1 MHIPIARRSE
11 RVPAPSPPCLPN
23 DFHRQRCTGNATC
36 FLECPRVCKLWEYAG
51 QALRVYCAAE
61 KILLITCLKSKA
73 VRLLFYKA
81 GERGRWGWWEEEEGE
96 EKKKR
101 GGLKKRERVK
111 GKREKERERKGCI
124 SKFLQQLDGEGGSW
138 AQCEIIEV
146 KGGSPSL
153 VRKWW
158 IRTVYQTIIFFW
170 NWEAAAG
177 TILQM
182 CLMSSGQKWA
192 ASSPPPPFKVSHQG
206 LLLPPL
212 LPGPSPPFF
221 SGQLRP
227 PPTDRLCIPGLWTH
241 WQGPLWDPNQDP
253 HVTGT

>member
-1 MHIPIARRSE
+1 M
-11 RVPAPSPPCLPN
+11 
-23 DFHRQRCTGNATC
+23 
-36 FLECPRVCKLWEYAG
+36 WEYAG

-153 VRKWW
+153 VRKW
-158 IRTVYQTIIFFW
+158 
-170 NWEAAAG
+170 
-177 TILQM
+177 
-182 CLMSSGQKWA
+182 
-192 ASSPPPPFKVSHQG
+192 
-206 LLLPPL
+206 
-212 LPGPSPPFF
+212 
-221 SGQLRP
+221 
-227 PPTDRLCIPGLWTH
+227 
-241 WQGPLWDPNQDP
+241 
-253 HVTGT
+253 

>member
-1 MHIPIARRSE
+1 MG
-11 RVPAPSPPCLPN
+11 PSTLPSCLPN
-23 DFHRQRCTGNATC
+23 DFHRQWCTRNATC
-36 FLECPRVCKLWEYAG
+36 FLKCPRVCKLWEYAG
-51 QALRVYCAAE
+51 QALWFYCATE
-61 KILLITCLKSKA
+61 KIFTNYLPKLQSSTPAFLQSGRERKVGVVGRGGGGDKKKEGKEK
-73 VRLLFYKA
+73 REWR
-81 GERGRWGWWEEEEGE
+81 ERGR
-96 EKKKR
+96 KR
-101 GGLKKRERVK
+101 GSAKDAFQ
-111 GKREKERERKGCI
+111 
-124 SKFLQQLDGEGGSW
+124 SFSSNWTGGSW

-153 VRKWW
+153 VRKSW

-170 NWEAAAG
+170 NREAVAG

-192 ASSPPPPFKVSHQG
+192 ASNPPPLFKVSHQG